1 MACGC
6 SKGSIGTPGP
16 GSVYIYTSPTG
27 QQSSWPTK
35 YEAEYAKLR
44 SGGGGSI
51 RVEAKK

>member
-6 SKGSIGTPGP
+6 SKGSISTPGS

-51 RVEAKK
+51 RVEAKN